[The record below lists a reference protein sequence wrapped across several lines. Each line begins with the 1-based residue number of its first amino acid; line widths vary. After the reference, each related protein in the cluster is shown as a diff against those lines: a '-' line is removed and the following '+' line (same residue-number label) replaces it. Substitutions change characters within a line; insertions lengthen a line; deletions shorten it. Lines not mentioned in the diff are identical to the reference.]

1 MKTGSSWRPSLGTGQ
16 SGLRSSSSCQG
27 VRTMPSRIATTP
39 QCGDKSDLSGSRMV
53 RSSQHRSLAKQS
65 QALLDRQLS
74 SESIFL
80 KSKKWTEQLQLPRDS
95 VFVVRNARAI
105 SNKLSVAPRDS
116 VFVVFLESENWT
128 EQLQLS
134 RDSFFV
140 VRNARASSN
149 KLSVARKTC
158 TSVVFG
164 AP

>member
-1 MKTGSSWRPSLGTGQ
+1 MGLAYFRRGRLLPNLASFALYCVCCAILLVFHLSRPKRLGT
-16 SGLRSSSSCQG
+16 
-27 VRTMPSRIATTP
+27 V
-39 QCGDKSDLSGSRMV
+39 KSKRV
-53 RSSQHRSLAKQS
+53 WI
-65 QALLDRQLS
+65 DRCRARAF
-74 SESIFL
+74 FL

-116 VFVVFLESENWT
+116 VFVVFLKNENWT
-128 EQLQLS
+128 EQLQLP
-134 RDSFFV
+134 RDSVFV